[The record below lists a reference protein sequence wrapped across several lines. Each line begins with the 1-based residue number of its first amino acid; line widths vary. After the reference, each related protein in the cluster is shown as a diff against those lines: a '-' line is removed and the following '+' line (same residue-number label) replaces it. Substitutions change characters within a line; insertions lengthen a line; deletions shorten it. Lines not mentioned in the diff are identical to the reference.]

1 MDSERNVREPLLNVQ
16 QVADYLGVCKRT
28 VYNLRNEGNFA
39 PGTKIGRKVMWRESV
54 LKAWLEE
61 ATEAPGESAVYKFR
75 SAG

>member
-1 MDSERNVREPLLNVQ
+1 MDSEWNVREPLLNVQ

-28 VYNLRNEGNFA
+28 VYNLRNEGNVA
-39 PGTKIGRKVMWRESV
+39 PGTKIGRMVMWRESV

>member
-1 MDSERNVREPLLNVQ
+1 MDSEWNVREPLLNVQ

>member
-1 MDSERNVREPLLNVQ
+1 M
-16 QVADYLGVCKRT
+16 
-28 VYNLRNEGNFA
+28 
-39 PGTKIGRKVMWRESV
+39 VMWRESV